1 MKNII
6 IQLNSSRVKI
16 QAIIMFNYFFVE
28 YKLTI
33 GKDSPNKEYKNY
45 FKMLQTRIINQIE
58 LIIKSNNIKIN
69 LDEIRKNR
77 TLII

>member
-1 MKNII
+1 MKFI
-6 IQLNSSRVKI
+6 
-16 QAIIMFNYFFVE
+16 YFAE

-33 GKDSPNKEYKNY
+33 GKDSPNKEYENY
-45 FKMLQTRIINQIE
+45 VKML
-58 LIIKSNNIKIN
+58 KSNNIKVN